1 MALTTTKP
9 AALCRSSKWAEGIQV
24 AELSSAFPGAHWQVA
39 VTGSRARHLD
49 SGCRN
54 IKQALNC
61 CSTCPPHLYS
71 FFSQKS
77 GLLWFECW
85 FPLQILMSSPDIE
98 RWTARVGAL
107 TEEVSECVLA
117 FSINWAHTEN
127 VVCKAYPG
135 CLDGDF
141 LVCRTGFKRPKFVS
155 IRPRWV
161 TFFEK

>member
-1 MALTTTKP
+1 MLTCPSKFFSFFFFFFDYLFYLEELEERPSICWLMSQMALTTTKP

-117 FSINWAHTEN
+117 FSIN
-127 VVCKAYPG
+127 
-135 CLDGDF
+135 
-141 LVCRTGFKRPKFVS
+141 
-155 IRPRWV
+155 
-161 TFFEK
+161 